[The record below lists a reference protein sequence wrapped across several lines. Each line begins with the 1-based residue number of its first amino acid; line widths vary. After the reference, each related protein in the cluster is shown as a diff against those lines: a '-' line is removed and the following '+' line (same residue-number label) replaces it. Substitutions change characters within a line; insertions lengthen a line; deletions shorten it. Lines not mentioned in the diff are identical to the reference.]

1 MTAPPDTASSHEMQ
15 ATNGTPPVIP
25 VPNETDEKWAE
36 NAEERLK
43 SLDRKTM
50 LWCMSMHALCFACVL
65 TSIVILILRSVRVT
79 PHGAYNDVTISVM
92 GMGLLMV
99 YTHVAARR
107 LGNLQP
113 KIVSQLKMLRSR
125 AEQGIPKRRLL
136 EGVDDLEKSFSWSF
150 WKLRVQ
156 TRTR

>member
-1 MTAPPDTASSHEMQ
+1 MTAPPDIASSHEMQ
-15 ATNGTPPVIP
+15 APNETPPLIP
-25 VPNETDEKWAE
+25 VPKETDDNWAE

-50 LWCMSMHALCFACVL
+50 LWCMSMHALCVACVL
-65 TSIVILILRSVRVT
+65 ASIVVLILRSRGVT
-79 PHGAYNDVTISVM
+79 PFRVYHDITYCVM

-99 YTHVAARR
+99 YTHVAAIR
-107 LGNLQP
+107 LGNLRP

-125 AEQGIPKRRLL
+125 AEQGEPKRRLL

-150 WKLRVQ
+150 WKLRMQ
-156 TRTR
+156 NWN

>member
-1 MTAPPDTASSHEMQ
+1 
-15 ATNGTPPVIP
+15 
-25 VPNETDEKWAE
+25 
-36 NAEERLK
+36 
-43 SLDRKTM
+43 
-50 LWCMSMHALCFACVL
+50 MSMHALCFICVL

-107 LGNLQP
+107 LGNLRP

-136 EGVDDLEKSFSWSF
+136 EGVDDLEKKFLMVVLEVEDA
-150 WKLRVQ
+150 KLRLGERLNSDGGVGISFHKVMVPCYPCRS
-156 TRTR
+156 TLVIRETKTESLAIV